1 MKKPS
6 SYFNHLKT
14 FILILGIL
22 GILITSCTKLQYRES
37 DEELRTR
44 FKEIEL
50 TPQISYYR
58 VDSLKAK
65 LRMLKLSKPD
75 NKINIVFFHGSPSS
89 LSSWNQYFNDTLL
102 LNKANLWA
110 IDRPGLGYSKFGKA
124 IPSIKLQADIMN
136 AILEDFKL
144 KNIITVGTSYGGPL
158 AARLAVLNE
167 NVKGVLLI
175 SSAMD
180 PEQERQFWGSRLTQW
195 WATRWLVPRGYRVA
209 GDEKTIHAEELKLLE
224 KDWEKVNVPV
234 IHIHGDSDDIVPF
247 GNIKYTQEQFK
258 NIKIVKVTGV
268 GHEIS
273 YRKSELVKPLILE
286 LIKFVEIQ
294 LDEK

>member
-1 MKKPS
+1 MKRSASK
-6 SYFNHLKT
+6 
-14 FILILGIL
+14 ILIEKFFIRLSLVMVI
-22 GILITSCTKLQYRES
+22 INISCTRLQYRES
-37 DEELRTR
+37 DNQLRAR
-44 FKEIEL
+44 FQTIEL
-50 TPQISYYR
+50 TPEISYYR

-65 LRMLKLSKPD
+65 LRILKLSKPG

-89 LSSWNQYFNDTLL
+89 ISSWNRYLTDTLL
-102 LNKANLWA
+102 LNRANLWA

-124 IPSIKLQADIMN
+124 IPSIKLQAEIMN
-136 AILEDFKL
+136 AILRDFKL

-180 PEQERQFWGSRLTQW
+180 PSQERQFWGSRLTQW

-209 GDEKTIHAEELKLLE
+209 GDEKTIHIQELKLLE
-224 KDWEKVNVPV
+224 KEWNKVDVPV
-234 IHIHGDSDDIVPF
+234 IHIHGEIDNIVPF
-247 GNIKYTQEQFK
+247 GNVNYTKLKFK
-258 NIKIVKVTGV
+258 NIKIIPVSGV

-273 YRKSELVKPLILE
+273 YKKSELVKPLILE
-286 LIKFVEIQ
+286 LIEVVETQ
-294 LDEK
+294 LNYN